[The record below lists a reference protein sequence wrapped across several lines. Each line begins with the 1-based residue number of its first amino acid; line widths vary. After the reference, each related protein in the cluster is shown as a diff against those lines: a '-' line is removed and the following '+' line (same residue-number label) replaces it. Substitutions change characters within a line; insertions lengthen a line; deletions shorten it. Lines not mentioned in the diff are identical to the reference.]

1 MYVLLSPLHEISIT
15 LNQRLSRHVRI
26 AMNPDIEP
34 GLQEVRKTP
43 TETATGHTGVRRQLR
58 QLQGPQE
65 GRGELHPLFL
75 FDLLTSKQLI
85 KQLSATPILQ
95 PQNAITTPSETL
107 DPQALL
113 QANKATF
120 FFRLVWR
127 DLFRIF
133 PNKHTHTHHQERELE
148 RVNAFYLQKEAEVR
162 SESLI

>member
-1 MYVLLSPLHEISIT
+1 MYVLLVPFHEISIT
-15 LNQRLSRHVRI
+15 LIQRLCRHFRI
-26 AMNPDIEP
+26 AFNPDIEP

-43 TETATGHTGVRRQLR
+43 TETPTGHTGVRRQLR

-65 GRGELHPLFL
+65 GQGELHPLFL
-75 FDLLTSKQLI
+75 FGLLTSNQLI

-95 PQNAITTPSETL
+95 PQNAITTPSEAL

-127 DLFRIF
+127 ALLGIF
-133 PNKHTHTHHQERELE
+133 PN
-148 RVNAFYLQKEAEVR
+148 
-162 SESLI
+162 